1 MFYCDVQYVSARDA
15 EIRRHW
21 MLFLILPQIIIIIIV
36 CNVSD
41 RRSVHPSQ
49 VSWFKSFCPS
59 RTEPLRVLVQAQE
72 EAAAEKKAN
81 QEIGSRWKSRTTG

>member
-1 MFYCDVQYVSARDA
+1 LDVVSDIASN
-15 EIRRHW
+15 HYTV
-21 MLFLILPQIIIIIIV
+21 IIIV

-59 RTEPLRVLVQAQE
+59 RTEPLRVLVQARE
-72 EAAAEKKAN
+72 EAAAEKKAKPGN
-81 QEIGSRWKSRTTG
+81 RKSMEIENNGMMGSLAFSS